1 MLTKHKYVIL
11 LILAIFLTL
20 ALVAY
25 LHKLLKKPPTFHIL
39 IATAGRPVLRNMLDS
54 LKYELTEHD
63 AITIVFDGE
72 KAKAKSTITPDWL
85 EGHKSTVNIIE
96 QIPNL
101 GHWGHG
107 IRNHYQD
114 NLSPKNTFI
123 MHADD
128 DDVYIPGTFERLRK
142 LCVDPNTLYIT
153 KMEYRDR
160 PDVKIPS
167 KNQNITQN
175 DIGTPNGV
183 IPTALAGKG
192 RWLEA
197 NGGDFNYYNSIKD
210 YANHIVFLDLIT
222 YSIEKY
228 DRQA

>member
-1 MLTKHKYVIL
+1 MVIKNKYLIL
-11 LILAIFLTL
+11 LILSIFL
-20 ALVAY
+20 ALLLVTY
-25 LHKLLKKPPTFHIL
+25 LHKLWRKTPTFHIL
-39 IATAGRPVLRNMLDS
+39 IATAGRPALRNMLDS
-54 LKYELTEHD
+54 LKHELTEHD

-85 EGHKSTVNIIE
+85 EGHKSTINIIE

-107 IRNHYQD
+107 IRNKYQG

-128 DDVYIPGTFERLRK
+128 DDRYVSGTFAKLRK

-160 PDVKIPS
+160 PDVLIPS
-167 KNQNITQN
+167 KEYIAQN

-183 IPTALAGKG
+183 IPTAINGKG
-192 RWLEA
+192 KWLEA
-197 NGGDFNYYNSIKD
+197 NGGDYNYYNSIKD
-210 YANHIVFLDLIT
+210 YAKNIVFLDLVT
-222 YSIEKY
+222 YSIEKF
-228 DRQA
+228 DRSV

>member
-1 MLTKHKYVIL
+1 MQIKHKYVIL
-11 LILAIFLTL
+11 LILVVFIVLV
-20 ALVAY
+20 LVAC

-54 LKYELTEHD
+54 LKHELTEHD

-72 KAKAKSTITPDWL
+72 KAKTKSTITPDWL
-85 EGHKSTVNIIE
+85 DGHKSTVNIIE

-107 IRNHYQD
+107 IRNQYQG
-114 NLSPKNTFI
+114 NLSPQTTYI
-123 MHADD
+123 MNADD
-128 DDVYIPGTFERLRK
+128 DDLYVPGTFERLRK
-142 LCVDPNTLYIT
+142 LCVDPNILYIS

-160 PDVKIPS
+160 PDKIIPS
-167 KNQNITQN
+167 KNQILQN
-175 DIGTPNGV
+175 DIGTPNGI
-183 IPTALAGKG
+183 IPAALAGKG

-197 NGGDFNYYNSIKD
+197 NGGDYNYYNSIKD
-210 YANHIVFLDLIT
+210 HAKDVVFLDLIS

-228 DRQA
+228 DRPA